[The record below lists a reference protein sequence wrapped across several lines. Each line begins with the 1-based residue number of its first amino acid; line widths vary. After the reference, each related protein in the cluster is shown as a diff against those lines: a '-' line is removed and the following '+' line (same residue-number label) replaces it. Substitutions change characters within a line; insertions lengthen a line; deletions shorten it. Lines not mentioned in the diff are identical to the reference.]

1 MATVGLYQIQL
12 ALVDAQQKLISGTGA
27 GLGTDGIY
35 TVDHKD
41 LGAKTANITNLAGT
55 IAKT

>member
-41 LGAKTANITNLAGT
+41 LGAKNCQHY
-55 IAKT
+55 